1 MSSRTVV
8 ITGIGVI
15 APNGIGKE
23 AFWDALSEGRNAVHT
38 LTRFDTARF
47 STHIGAEIPDFKP
60 HPKIPADH
68 LERMDRAYQLGVT
81 SALMAVEDS
90 GLEPQA
96 VDVSRWGVYMGIAV
110 AGVDGFEN
118 DFCRWRKEGLVGVQR
133 NWYQGWFPSAC
144 SGYISLILGL
154 RGNSQVLSTGCCSS
168 MDAMG
173 MALDAIRSGR
183 EDIALAGG
191 AEAPLTP
198 LGLNAFCSM
207 RALSTR
213 NEDPEHASRPFD
225 KGRDGFVL
233 AEGGA
238 VVVLESLEHAQARG
252 ATIYAELKGYGTTS
266 NAYHMTAPDPSAD
279 QTVRAFRM
287 ALKDADVA
295 PESVNAVMT
304 HGSSTP
310 LNEKAETLAI
320 KKAFGDHAW
329 KMGIPSIKSMIG
341 HSLGSAGLLQTAA
354 GLMALVRQVVPPTIN
369 YETPDPDC
377 DLDCIPNKARA
388 MPVENVLVNSA
399 GFSGKNTAVIL
410 HRWEGV
416 AC

>member
-1 MSSRTVV
+1 MKHRRVV
-8 ITGIGVI
+8 ITGLSAI
-15 APNGIGKE
+15 APNGIGKD
-23 AFWDALSEGRNAVHT
+23 AFWKGLKEGQNAVT
-38 LTRFDTARF
+38 RITRFDTSRF
-47 STHIGAEIPDFKP
+47 STKIGGEIKDFKP
-60 HPKIPADH
+60 HLKIPKEHIAH
-68 LERMDRAYQLGVT
+68 MDRAYQIGVT
-81 SALMAVEDS
+81 AALMAVEDS
-90 GLEPQA
+90 GLNPAA

-118 DFCRWRKEGLVGVQR
+118 DFCRWRKEGISGVQA

-168 MDAMG
+168 VDAMG

-213 NEDPEHASRPFD
+213 NDDPAHASRPFD
-225 KGRDGFVL
+225 KDRDGFVL

-266 NAYHMTAPDPSAD
+266 NAYHMTAPDPSAE
-279 QTVRAFRM
+279 QTARAFRL
-287 ALKDADVA
+287 ALEDADIASNTVHA
-295 PESVNAVMT
+295 ILT

-310 LNEKAETLAI
+310 LNEKAETLAV
-320 KKAFGDHAW
+320 KKAFGSHAW
-329 KMGIPSIKSMIG
+329 SVKIPSIKSMIG
-341 HSLGSAGLLQTAA
+341 HSLGSAGLLQVTA
-354 GLMALVRQVVPPTIN
+354 GALSLKNQIVPPTTN
-369 YETPDPDC
+369 YQTPDPEC
-377 DLDCIPNKARA
+377 DLDCVPNYSRPMKLDVV
-388 MPVENVLVNSA
+388 MTNTA
-399 GFSGKNTAVIL
+399 GFSGKNTATVL
-410 HRWEGV
+410 
-416 AC
+416 AAF